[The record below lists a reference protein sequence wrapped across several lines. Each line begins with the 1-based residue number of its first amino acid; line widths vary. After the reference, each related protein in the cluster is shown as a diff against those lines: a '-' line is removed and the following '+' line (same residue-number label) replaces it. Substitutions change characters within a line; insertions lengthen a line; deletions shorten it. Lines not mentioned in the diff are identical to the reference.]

1 MNKTNDRRE
10 FIIKSASAAAV
21 VASSAVLGACGDSQ
35 KPAEYRYGVASGDP
49 LADQVILWTHAKS
62 IDSNL
67 NVPRPTFRVLPSSS
81 RGLVSPVRK
90 LVSPPKWMS
99 PG

>member
-49 LADQVILWTHAKS
+49 LADTARMNSELQTY
-62 IDSNL
+62 IDAMPAQYYW
-67 NVPRPTFRVLPSSS
+67 VHKRFKDRPDGELAPY
-81 RGLVSPVRK
+81 
-90 LVSPPKWMS
+90 
-99 PG
+99 